1 MADQVNQQQPV
12 DEVTVEDMR
21 NMLVNRWSS
30 DRLSGLSKAGIKD
43 QVMDSTARNM
53 ANLANKLMVE
63 EGRNRLEAEHLAWQ
77 AFGM

>member
-1 MADQVNQQQPV
+1 MANKVNQQQPV

-30 DRLSGLSKAGIKD
+30 ERISGLSRAGNLD
-43 QVMDSTARNM
+43 QVMASTAKNM